1 MSTWYSAGSV
11 RKRTRAHYTC
21 MNCYLTQ
28 TACVCPT
35 RGEISGAI
43 TSQYLL
49 EKSRIVF
56 QVRRTHLHTH
66 TMAGQVGVFLPL
78 SHGEKKENVRP
89 RCMKCVTGIPFIFI
103 LHIMVCTSWS
113 AHLHIWFIYHPW
125 IYSATVSQVSILML
139 LWQIKACMM
148 CIIQS
153 TCYVCIQTWYSI
165 S

>member
-66 TMAGQVGVFLPL
+66 TQQQVRLESSYLWVTVRKRRMSGHAAWSVSLASPLFLY
-78 SHGEKKENVRP
+78 
-89 RCMKCVTGIPFIFI
+89 
-103 LHIMVCTSWS
+103 CTSWS

-153 TCYVCIQTWYSI
+153 TCYVCMHTWYSI